1 MPVIIAESTPMRN
14 LLACLLC
21 ACPLLLSQA
30 QDEEGEVIVISELN
44 RTAVE
49 QFIEEAENQFYE
61 IFNTNIEDDD
71 FKISCR
77 RETPTG
83 SNIPIRVC
91 EPKFMVDARARNAN
105 NFGFNAGVVEA
116 DRAIRTAVEP
126 QYEQLQQ
133 MMEQMTQE
141 IPAFAQIASILG
153 QLRARREQLL
163 N

>member
-1 MPVIIAESTPMRN
+1 MKHFLTA
-14 LLACLLC
+14 LLC
-21 ACPLLLSQA
+21 MLPALPLIA
-30 QDEEGEVIVISELN
+30 QDEEGEVIVIAELN
-44 RTAVE
+44 RAEVE
-49 QFIEEAENQFYE
+49 EFIEEAEDQFYA
-61 IFNTNIEDDD
+61 IFNANIDDED

-105 NFGFNAGVVEA
+105 TFGFNAGVVEA
-116 DRAIRTAVEP
+116 DRAIRTSVEP
-126 QYEQLQQ
+126 QYQELQQ

-141 IPAFAQIASILG
+141 VPSFAQIAGILG

>member
-1 MPVIIAESTPMRN
+1 MRK

-21 ACPLLLSQA
+21 VYPLPLSLA
-30 QDEEGEVIVISELN
+30 QDDEGEVIVISELN
-44 RTAVE
+44 RAEVA
-49 QFIEEAENQFYE
+49 QFIEEAEDQFYE
-61 IFNTNIEDDD
+61 IFNTNVDDDD

-83 SNIPIRVC
+83 SNIPVRVC

-105 NFGFNAGVVEA
+105 TFGFNAGVVEA
-116 DRAIRTAVEP
+116 DRSIRTAVEP
-126 QYEQLQQ
+126 QYRQLQQ
-133 MMEQMTQE
+133 RMEQMTQE
-141 IPAFAQIASILG
+141 IPAFAQIANILA

>member
-1 MPVIIAESTPMRN
+1 MRN
-14 LLACLLC
+14 LLACLIC

-30 QDEEGEVIVISELN
+30 QDEEGEVILISELN
-44 RTAVE
+44 RTDVE
-49 QFIEEAENQFYE
+49 QFIEEAEDQFYE

-71 FKISCR
+71 FKITCR

-83 SNIPIRVC
+83 SNIPVRAW
-91 EPKFMVDARARNAN
+91 EPKFMGDARARNAN

-116 DRAIRTAVEP
+116 DRSIRTAVEP
-126 QYEQLQQ
+126 QYQQLQQ

>member
-1 MPVIIAESTPMRN
+1 MRN
-14 LLACLLC
+14 LLSCLLC

-30 QDEEGEVIVISELN
+30 QDKDGEVIVISELN
-44 RTAVE
+44 RTDVE
-49 QFIEEAENQFYE
+49 QFIEEAEDQFYE
-61 IFNTNIEDDD
+61 IFNTNVEDDD

-141 IPAFAQIASILG
+141 IPAFAQIANILG

>member
-1 MPVIIAESTPMRN
+1 MRK

-21 ACPLLLSQA
+21 VCPLLLSLA
-30 QDEEGEVIVISELN
+30 QDDEGEVIVISELN
-44 RTAVE
+44 RAEVK
-49 QFIEEAENQFYE
+49 QFIEEAEDQFYE
-61 IFNTNIEDDD
+61 IFNTNVDDDD

-91 EPKFMVDARARNAN
+91 EPQFMVDARARNAN

-116 DRAIRTAVEP
+116 DRSIRAAVEP
-126 QYEQLQQ
+126 QYQQLQQ
-133 MMEQMTQE
+133 RMEQMTQE
-141 IPAFAQIASILG
+141 IPAFAQIANILA

>member
-1 MPVIIAESTPMRN
+1 MRN

-21 ACPLLLSQA
+21 VCPLPFSVA
-30 QDEEGEVIVISELN
+30 QDDEGEVIVISELN
-44 RTAVE
+44 RAEVA
-49 QFIEEAENQFYE
+49 QFIEEAEDQFYE
-61 IFNTNIEDDD
+61 IFNTNVDDDD

-83 SNIPIRVC
+83 SNIPVRVC

-105 NFGFNAGVVEA
+105 TFGFNAGVVEA
-116 DRAIRTAVEP
+116 DRSIRTAVEP
-126 QYEQLQQ
+126 QYQQLQQ
-133 MMEQMTQE
+133 KMEQMTQE
-141 IPAFAQIASILG
+141 IPAFAQIASILA

>member
-1 MPVIIAESTPMRN
+1 MRK

-21 ACPLLLSQA
+21 ACTGTFLFSLA
-30 QDEEGEVIVISELN
+30 QDDEDEVIVISELN
-44 RTAVE
+44 RAEVE
-49 QFIEEAENQFYE
+49 QFIEEAEDQFYE
-61 IFNTNIEDDD
+61 IFNTNVDDDD

-83 SNIPIRVC
+83 SNIPVRVC

-105 NFGFNAGVVEA
+105 TFGFNAGVVEA
-116 DRAIRTAVEP
+116 DRSIRTAVEP
-126 QYEQLQQ
+126 QYQQLQQ
-133 MMEQMTQE
+133 RMEQMTQE
-141 IPAFAQIASILG
+141 IPAFAQIASILA

>member
-1 MPVIIAESTPMRN
+1 MRK

-21 ACPLLLSQA
+21 VCPLLLSLA
-30 QDEEGEVIVISELN
+30 QDDEGEVIVISELN
-44 RTAVE
+44 RAEVK
-49 QFIEEAENQFYE
+49 QFIEEAEDQFYE
-61 IFNTNIEDDD
+61 IFNTNVDDDD

-116 DRAIRTAVEP
+116 DRSIRAAVEP
-126 QYEQLQQ
+126 QYQQLQQ
-133 MMEQMTQE
+133 RMEQMTQE
-141 IPAFAQIASILG
+141 IPAFAQIANILA

>member
-1 MPVIIAESTPMRN
+1 MRN
-14 LLACLLC
+14 LLACLIC

-44 RTAVE
+44 RTDVE
-49 QFIEEAENQFYE
+49 QFIEEAEDQFYE

-71 FKISCR
+71 FKITCR

-83 SNIPIRVC
+83 SNIPVRVC

-116 DRAIRTAVEP
+116 DQSIRTAVEP
-126 QYEQLQQ
+126 QYQQLQQ

-141 IPAFAQIASILG
+141 IPAFAQIASILA